1 MARRKRGGVEYST
14 VQNAAKT
21 LFANIRFASVDKP
34 VKSIV
39 TTSTIPNEG
48 KTTVAIQLAQAIAT
62 SGKRVLLVECDM
74 RRRSIGGVIG
84 AHSQNGIYS
93 VLSGAVPLQSA
104 IIETVQR
111 NMYFLDVEPHI
122 PNPADLIASRRFERM
137 MHEID
142 DLFDYAVYDTCPVG
156 PFVDGALV
164 AARADA
170 TVLVI
175 RENFTNRAAVQDAYS
190 QLEKAGANV
199 VGIAMNFCE
208 QEEHNYYY
216 YSYYYSNG
224 RKSKREAREDNNT
237 TQGFAA
243 AAVSYDQA
251 GGMSSP
257 NGTGSRR
264 AAVVPAVLGSKGS
277 VSGAGASSTG
287 GGTGAGGM
295 NAVSSSS
302 SGGTALPA
310 KKRTARRA
318 SKRS

>member
-1 MARRKRGGVEYST
+1 MAKRSRSGVEYST

-34 VKSIV
+34 IKSIV
-39 TTSTIPNEG
+39 CTSTIPNEG

-93 VLSGAVPLQSA
+93 VLSGAVPLQNA

-137 MHEID
+137 MREID
-142 DLFDYAVYDTCPVG
+142 DMFDYAVYDTCPVG

-175 RENFTNRAAVQDAYS
+175 RENFTSRAAVADAYS

-208 QEEHNYYY
+208 SEEHNYYY
-216 YSYYYSNG
+216 YSYYYSDG
-224 RKSKREAREDNNT
+224 RKSKKEIRDEKNT
-237 TQGFAA
+237 TSGFAA
-243 AAVSYDQA
+243 AAASFEQV
-251 GGMSSP
+251 GGNMGSGSP
-257 NGTGSRR
+257 VNGTGSRR
-264 AAVVPAVLGSKGS
+264 AAVVPS
-277 VSGAGASSTG
+277 VQG
-287 GGTGAGGM
+287 G
-295 NAVSSSS
+295 SS
-302 SGGTALPA
+302 SGSGSMALPA
-310 KKRTARRA
+310 KKRTARKA
-318 SKRS
+318 SNRG